1 MISVPFFDL
10 TRQYATME
18 KEILDAILPLL
29 RNQQFILGPAVSEFE
44 GQFAHAFG
52 LSRAVGVSS
61 GTEAL
66 VLSLVASGLRHGQGV
81 LVPSFTFFASASAIS
96 LAGGTPV
103 FLDVD
108 PVSFLMTPEILDR
121 FLREETRPGPG
132 ERPVTRRGNHLISGV
147 MAVHLYGQMVDME
160 ELYRVA
166 RSHGL
171 WIVEDACQSVGARH
185 SDRPPGL
192 FSNAAAYSFFPTKNL
207 GGAGD
212 GGMVTTENP
221 DFADHLLRLRV
232 HGSRKR
238 YEHEEMGYNARLDAL
253 QARIL
258 SVKLSRLVDWTARRQ
273 ELAGRYNEA
282 FRDLPGTAIPVPQP
296 ECLHVYHQYTL
307 RIEGE
312 GRRDSLRTFLS
323 ERGIGSEVYYP
334 IPLHRQE
341 AFAGLTPGTS
351 PLPVS
356 ERLCREVISLPVF
369 PELTDNEQERVIDA
383 VRAFLGR

>member
-18 KEILDAILPLL
+18 KEIQDAILPLL
-29 RNQQFILGPAVSEFE
+29 KSQQFILGPAVSEFE
-44 GQFAHAFG
+44 GQFANAFG

-61 GTEAL
+61 GTDAL
-66 VLSLVASGLRHGQGV
+66 VLSLVASGLLPGQGV

-108 PVSFLMTPEILDR
+108 PSSFLMTPAILDR

-132 ERPVTRRGNHLISGV
+132 DRPVTRRGNHLISGL

-185 SDRPPGL
+185 SDRSPGF

-221 DFADHLLRLRV
+221 DIADHILRLRV

-258 SVKLSRLVDWTARRQ
+258 SVKLSRLGEWTARRRK
-273 ELAGRYNEA
+273 LADRYNEA
-282 FRDLPGTAIPVPQP
+282 FHELPGMAIPVTQP

-312 GRRDSLRTFLS
+312 GRRDYLRNFLS

-341 AFAGLTPGTS
+341 AFAELMPGTP

-383 VRAFLGR
+383 VRAFMG

>member
-1 MISVPFFDL
+1 MIPVPFFDL

-18 KEILDAILPLL
+18 KEVLDAALPLFKS
-29 RNQQFILGPAVSEFE
+29 QQFILGPAVSEFE
-44 GQFAHAFG
+44 SQFASTFG

-61 GTEAL
+61 GTDAL
-66 VLSLVASGLRHGQGV
+66 VLSLIASGLLPGQGV

-96 LAGGTPV
+96 LAGGVPV
-103 FLDVD
+103 FLDVE
-108 PVSFLMTPEILDR
+108 PSSFLLTPEILDR

-132 ERPVTRRGNHLISGV
+132 DRPLTRHGNHPLAGV

-160 ELYRVA
+160 GLYRVA

-185 SDRPPGL
+185 ADRPPGL

-221 DFADHLLRLRV
+221 AFAEHLLRLRV

-253 QARIL
+253 QARVL
-258 SVKLSRLVDWTARRQ
+258 SVKLPRLGEWTERRR
-273 ELAGRYNEA
+273 ELARRYNEA
-282 FRDLPGTAIPVPQP
+282 FRDLPGSYPRP
-296 ECLHVYHQYTL
+296 CS
-307 RIEGE
+307 
-312 GRRDSLRTFLS
+312 SLNASMSTINTPS
-323 ERGIGSEVYYP
+323 GSTGKV
-334 IPLHRQE
+334 
-341 AFAGLTPGTS
+341 AGTRYGTS
-351 PLPVS
+351 FPNGGSALKSIIRFPCIVRKPLPPS
-356 ERLCREVISLPVF
+356 CRGRLLFRFPSDSPV
-369 PELTDNEQERVIDA
+369 R
-383 VRAFLGR
+383 